1 MSVPSFLV
9 VGAGRS
15 GTTGLVEGLRGHPD
29 VFVTTPKE
37 PDYFAYAGQRLAF
50 RGPGDDLAVNRPA
63 VTDRA
68 DYLAL
73 YPGPGPSGSGPT
85 ALGEASV
92 STLYHHE
99 RSIPEI
105 QRVAP
110 EARIVVL
117 LREPVARAASAFDY
131 LSVQGREPAP
141 TLLDAVADEDLRV
154 RDGWAHLWHYTRM
167 SRYADAVGA
176 FLDAFG
182 PERVGVWFHDDMN
195 DDYPETLRQVL
206 RFVGTEPRPGELD
219 RVPVVNVSGTP
230 RSRLVHGAMQAARGN
245 EAVRRLGK
253 RLTSFRMREAVR
265 RRLVTR
271 NEVDPAVRAQLAPL
285 FADDLARLSALLPA
299 EGQPEWLSSARDP
312 RPTSARSR

>member
-1 MSVPSFLV
+1 MPAPTFLV

-15 GTTGLVEGLRGHPD
+15 GTTGLVEGLRGHPE

-63 VTDRA
+63 VTDLA

-73 YPGPGPSGSGPT
+73 YPSDHPSDHSSHPGLT
-85 ALGEASV
+85 AFGEASV

-117 LREPVARAASAFDY
+117 LREPVARAHSAFDY
-131 LSVQGREPAP
+131 LAGQGREPAT
-141 TLLDAVADEDLRV
+141 TLLDAVADEDRRV
-154 RDGWAHLWHYTRM
+154 RDGWSHLWHYTRM
-167 SRYADAVGA
+167 SRYADAVEA
-176 FLDAFG
+176 FLEAFG
-182 PERVGVWFHDDMN
+182 PDRVGVWSHDELSE
-195 DDYPETLRQVL
+195 DYPETLRQVL
-206 RFVGTEPRPGELD
+206 RFVGTEPHAGELD

-230 RSRLVHGAMQAARGN
+230 RSRLVHGAIAAARGN
-245 EAVRRLGK
+245 ETVRRVGQ
-253 RLTSFRMREAVR
+253 RVTTFRVREALR
-265 RRLVTR
+265 RRLVKKHQ
-271 NEVDPAVRAQLAPL
+271 VDPVVRRELEPL
-285 FADDLARLSALLPA
+285 FADDLARLGALLPA
-299 EGQPEWLSSARDP
+299 EGQPDWLRASART
-312 RPTSARSR
+312 R

>member
-1 MSVPSFLV
+1 MTGPTFLV

-15 GTTGLVEGLRGHPD
+15 GTTGLVEGLRRHPD

-50 RGPGDDLAVNRPA
+50 TGPGDDLAVNRPS

-68 DYLAL
+68 DYLSL
-73 YPGPGPSGSGPT
+73 YPQDPALT
-85 ALGEASV
+85 ALGEASA

-105 QRVAP
+105 LRVAP
-110 EARIVVL
+110 EARVVVL
-117 LREPVARAASAFDY
+117 LREPVARAGSAFDY
-131 LSVQGREPAP
+131 LAGQGREPAP
-141 TLLDAVADEDLRV
+141 TLLDAVADEDRRV

-167 SRYADAVGA
+167 SYYADAVEA

-182 PERVGVWFHDDMN
+182 ADRVGVWFHDAMTE
-195 DDYPETLRQVL
+195 DYPETLRQVL
-206 RFVGTEPRPGELD
+206 RFIGTEPRPGELD
-219 RVPVVNVSGTP
+219 EVPVVNVSGTP

-245 EAVRRLGK
+245 ETVRRLGQ
-253 RLTSFRMREAVR
+253 RMTTFRMREAVR
-265 RRLVTR
+265 RRLVTKHD
-271 NEVDPAVRAQLAPL
+271 VDPAVRSELEPL

-299 EGQPEWLSSARDP
+299 EGQPAWL
-312 RPTSARSR
+312 RPASLHTR

>member
-1 MSVPSFLV
+1 MTVPTFLV

-37 PDYFAYAGQRLAF
+37 PDYFAYAGKHLAF

-63 VTDRA
+63 VTDRG

-73 YPGPGPSGSGPT
+73 YPSGSAHV

-105 QRVAP
+105 QRLAP

-141 TLLDAVADEDLRV
+141 TLLDAVADEDRRV

-167 SRYADAVGA
+167 SRYADAVEA

-182 PERVGVWFHDDMN
+182 PERVGVWFHDTMS

-230 RSRLVHGAMQAARGN
+230 RSRLVHGAMQVARDN
-245 EAVRRLGK
+245 EMMRKVGK
-253 RLTSFRMREAVR
+253 RLTSFRMREALR

-271 NEVDPAVRAQLAPL
+271 NEVDPAVRDQLAPL
-285 FADDLARLSALLPA
+285 FAGDLARLSALLPA
-299 EGQPEWLSSARDP
+299 AGQPEWLSAAP
-312 RPTSARSR
+312 EPARPTSARSR